1 MSETTKPTLL
11 VVEDETA
18 NIDMIIAAVGND
30 YNVCVETDG
39 VAALIS
45 AKERLPD
52 LILLDIMMPGI
63 DGFEVCRRLK
73 NDPALRDIPIIFLTA
88 LNQNADETRGL
99 KLGAVDYITKPF
111 KADIVK
117 ARVRNHM
124 ELKKYRDHLE
134 ALVAER
140 TKELVQANGE
150 LANANKDLE
159 KANER
164 LVELGRVKD
173 DFLGMI
179 SHELRTPA
187 NGMLGIGELIIDL
200 CSASAECTLY
210 SKLFR
215 ESSLRMRNLIEDATM
230 IADIE
235 KTPISG
241 RAAIS
246 FSDLLDNVRASLKEI
261 SITLVREGIMEP
273 VFLQGDP
280 SLLKKAMETLIRLA
294 TAFSREKQKA
304 QITGAVEALTVRV
317 RLALDDLSL
326 TEAQAADFFELESSA
341 RRSSTA
347 EILGLAPVVADKII
361 AAFGGKIS
369 LVKGEGKTGYLEA
382 VLIREQGR
390 AEQQ

>member
-1 MSETTKPTLL
+1 MSEATKPTLL

-18 NIDMIIAAVGND
+18 NVDMIVAAVRDD
-30 YNVCVETDG
+30 YEVCVETDG

-45 AKERLPD
+45 AKECLPD
-52 LILLDIMMPGI
+52 LILLDVMMPGI

-99 KLGAVDYITKPF
+99 ELGAVDYITKPF
-111 KADIVK
+111 NPGIVR
-117 ARVRNHM
+117 ARVRNHI
-124 ELKKYRDHLE
+124 ELKKHRDHLE

-150 LANANKDLE
+150 LAKANGDLE

-187 NGMLGIGELIIDL
+187 NGMLGIGELIIDM

-326 TEAQAADFFELESSA
+326 TEAQAADYFEIESSA
-341 RRSSTA
+341 RGSSTA
-347 EILGLAPVVADKII
+347 EMLGLAPVVADKII
-361 AAFGGKIS
+361 AAFGGKIC
-369 LVKGEGKTGYLEA
+369 LIKGEGKTGYLEA
-382 VLIREQGR
+382 VLIRE
-390 AEQQ
+390 